1 MKNCVSKKDT
11 LNFLYDNCSKIE
23 EKLNSVSDELY
34 TGKTFSREELL
45 SLNCDISS
53 IIVIIN
59 KIANVID
66 FIFNREKSI
75 FKKFK
80 MGVKV
85 ALVANV
91 MLFVSGSPLLAIILT
106 ILQYKLYKMIEEEH
120 DETIDYLALI
130 SDKGI
135 NLNNRAENY
144 EETIDIKIKKK
155 LEIKEE
161 LDADEELNSKFDAA
175 LTVMGYLLR
184 GHEVDEID
192 SELENL
198 IKEILIE
205 GGADGETLEELVNN
219 MRVKIDSL
227 NGGNALKKD

>member
-1 MKNCVSKKDT
+1 MKNFVSKKDT

-80 MGVKV
+80 IGVKV

-135 NLNNRAENY
+135 NLSNRAENY